1 MAWCSSLQIARARRD
16 AGIRRTR
23 AQLFPLQRAA
33 HAPMSAESRS
43 RLALYLALGYTLLVV
58 YASLSPFSGWRDPGH
73 GPWHFL
79 LGPWPRYVGV
89 FDLIVNVLAYVPLAA
104 LVTASAL
111 PSARPWVAGTI
122 GLLAGFALSLSLE
135 GVQAYLP
142 QRISTLVDLAA
153 NSLGAGIGAALAAR
167 AGSMPRLVRPLA
179 RWRQHWF
186 LPGGAIDLGIALV
199 ALWLF
204 SQLDPS
210 LPLFGILFFSEGVQ
224 AQMAGMVADEVSRV
238 LGPISVMLN
247 FVGLGLLLTLLMRSK
262 RAALAAI
269 ALIVCIAA
277 LMKLIAATALLRTEA
292 AFLWVSKEVALAILA
307 AASFVAV
314 AALLPRPL
322 VRTLC
327 ALALLGAIALALAR
341 PGEMQAFLSL
351 RLFRWADL
359 QLMHY
364 TGLAAAVAGTWPYCA
379 LLYLL
384 CCGGAIARAYRANA
398 NDWPG

>member
-1 MAWCSSLQIARARRD
+1 VRRD
-16 AGIRRTR
+16 AGIRWTR
-23 AQLFPLQRAA
+23 ARICSLQRTAY
-33 HAPMSAESRS
+33 PNMSAEPRS
-43 RLALYLALGYTLLVV
+43 RLALYLALGYTLLIV

-79 LGPWPRYVGV
+79 LEPWPRYVAV
-89 FDLIVNVLAYVPLAA
+89 FDLIVNVLAYIPLAA

-122 GLLAGFALSLSLE
+122 GLVAGFALSLSLE
-135 GVQAYLP
+135 GLQAYLP
-142 QRISTLVDLAA
+142 RRISTVVDLAT
-153 NSLGAGIGAALAAR
+153 NTIGAGIGAALAAR

-179 RWRQHWF
+179 RWRQRWF
-186 LPGGAIDLGIALV
+186 LGGGVIELGIALV
-199 ALWLF
+199 GLWLF

-210 LPLFGILFFSEGVQ
+210 LPLFGIVFFSEGVQ
-224 AQMAGMVADEVSRV
+224 AQMAGMVGDEVSRV
-238 LGPISVMLN
+238 LGPVSVTLN
-247 FVGLGLLLTLLMRSK
+247 FIGLGLLLMLLMRSK

-277 LMKLIAATALLRTEA
+277 LMKLVAATALLRTEA

-307 AASFVAV
+307 GASLVSV

-327 ALALLGAIALALAR
+327 CLALLGAIALALAK

-351 RLFRWADL
+351 RFFRWSDL

-364 TGLAAAVAGTWPYCA
+364 TGLAAAVAGAWPYCA

-384 CCGGAIARAYRANA
+384 LLWRRDRAGL
-398 NDWPG
+398 PH